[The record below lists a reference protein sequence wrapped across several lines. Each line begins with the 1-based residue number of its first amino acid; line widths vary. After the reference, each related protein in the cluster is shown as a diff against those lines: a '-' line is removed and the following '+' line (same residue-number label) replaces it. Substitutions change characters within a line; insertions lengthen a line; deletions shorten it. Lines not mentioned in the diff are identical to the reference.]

1 MYFNKKNCYVTLNQN
16 LKRLNKLKDKL
27 LLVLKRPDIPIH
39 TNGSESDIRYF
50 VKKRKVSGGAH
61 SDLDQQCRDTF
72 AGLKKTCR
80 KLGLSFSEYLHDRH
94 HKHKLPSLSDILKF
108 QLSKVT
114 SATHL

>member
-50 VKKRKVSGGAH
+50 VKKRKVSGGQGNRIKIFVAVSASNH
-61 SDLDQQCRDTF
+61 YPNLPF
-72 AGLKKTCR
+72 A
-80 KLGLSFSEYLHDRH
+80 
-94 HKHKLPSLSDILKF
+94 
-108 QLSKVT
+108 
-114 SATHL
+114 A